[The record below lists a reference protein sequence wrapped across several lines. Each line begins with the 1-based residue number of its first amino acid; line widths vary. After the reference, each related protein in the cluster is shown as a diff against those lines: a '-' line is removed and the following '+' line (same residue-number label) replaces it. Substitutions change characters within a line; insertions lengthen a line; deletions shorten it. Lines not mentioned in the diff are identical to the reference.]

1 MKKLGWGLGAL
12 AALGLAYA
20 LIGPGHHGSQTDKSL
35 AGNRPNVAAIAVRSA
50 GKSAPAEKALGMAEE
65 TDSAEIPS
73 GFSPIAAAVAAG
85 TTPVGTPIPSKWI
98 DGKQYTTLVPAQPTS
113 VAPGKVEVV
122 EVFWYHC
129 PHCFAFDPSIENWR
143 HQNKAPYV
151 EFVRVPVMWTNNP
164 STEPL
169 ARLYYTIE
177 ALGKLETLHTLVFR
191 EIHVKNNMLFVNGDP
206 AATERAHKAFLKA
219 NGVSDAEFDKTYH
232 SFSVESKLQRAEQ
245 LTRRYKVLGVPY
257 FVVNGRYTADVGT
270 AGGEA
275 QLLTLVDDLAASER
289 KR

>member
-12 AALGLAYA
+12 AALGLAYV
-20 LIGPGHHGSQTDKSL
+20 LIGAGHHGAQKTL
-35 AGNRPNVAAIAVRSA
+35 AGNHSSVAAIAVRSGGQA
-50 GKSAPAEKALGMAEE
+50 AVTEKVLGMAEE
-65 TDSAEIPS
+65 SDSADIPT

-98 DGKQYTTLVPAQPTS
+98 DGKHYTSLVPAQPTS
-113 VAPGKVEVV
+113 VAPGKVEAA

-143 HQNKAPYV
+143 HSNKAPYV
-151 EFVRVPVMWTNNP
+151 EFVRVPVLWSSNP

-177 ALGKLETLHTLVFR
+177 ALGKSETLHTLVFR
-191 EIHVKNNMLFVNGDP
+191 EIHVKNNPLFVNGDP
-206 AATERAHKAFLKA
+206 TATERAHKAFLKA
-219 NGVSDAEFDKTYH
+219 NGVSEADFDKTYR
-232 SFSVESKLQRAEQ
+232 SFSVEGKLQRAEQ

-270 AGGEA
+270 AGGEP
-275 QLLTLVDDLAASER
+275 QLLTLMDDLAASER

>member
-1 MKKLGWGLGAL
+1 MKKLAWGLGAL
-12 AALGLAYA
+12 AALGLAIA
-20 LIGPGHHGSQTDKSL
+20 LVGGGHHGSTTEHSL
-35 AGNRPNVAAIAVRSA
+35 AGNRPSVAAIAVSPGA
-50 GKSAPAEKALGMAEE
+50 AAPAAEKGLGMAEE
-65 TDSAEIPS
+65 SETADIPS

-85 TTPVGTPIPSKWI
+85 TSPAGTPIPSKWI
-98 DGKQYTTLVPAQPTS
+98 DGKHYTTMIPAQPTS

-129 PHCFAFDPSIENWR
+129 PHCYAFDPALENWR
-143 HQNKAPYV
+143 QTIKAPYV
-151 EFVRVPVMWTNNP
+151 EFVRVPVMWANNP

-177 ALGKLETLHTLVFR
+177 ALGKGAQLHAATFR

-206 AATERAHKAFLKA
+206 AATERAHREFLKA
-219 NGVSDAEFDKTYH
+219 NGVSDADFDKTYR
-232 SFSVESKLQRAEQ
+232 SFSVESKLQRADQ
-245 LTRRYKVLGVPY
+245 LTRRYKALGVPF
-257 FVVNGRYTADVGT
+257 FVVNGRYSADVGT

-275 QLLTLVDDLAASER
+275 QLLTLLEDLAASER

>member
-20 LIGPGHHGSQTDKSL
+20 LVGAGHHGAQKTV
-35 AGNRPNVAAIAVRSA
+35 AGNRASVAAIAVHSGA
-50 GKSAPAEKALGMAEE
+50 KAAVAEKVLGMAEE
-65 TDSAEIPS
+65 SDSADIPT

-98 DGKQYTTLVPAQPTS
+98 DGKHYTSLVPAQPTS

-143 HQNKAPYV
+143 HSNKAPYV
-151 EFVRVPVMWTNNP
+151 EFVRVPVMWSNNP

-177 ALGKLETLHTLVFR
+177 ALGKTETLHPLVFR
-191 EIHVKNNMLFVNGDP
+191 EIHVKNNPLFVNGDP
-206 AATERAHKAFLKA
+206 AGTERAHKAFLTA
-219 NGVSDAEFDKTYH
+219 NGVSSADFDKTYR

-275 QLLTLVDDLAASER
+275 QLLTLIDDLAASER

>member
-12 AALGLAYA
+12 AALGFAYA
-20 LIGPGHHGSQTDKSL
+20 LSGAFHHGSQADTT
-35 AGNRPNVAAIAVRSA
+35 AGTRANVAAIAVRSA
-50 GKSAPAEKALGMAEE
+50 GKAAPAEKALGMAEE
-65 TDSAEIPS
+65 TDTADIPS

-85 TTPVGTPIPSKWI
+85 TAPVGTPIPSKWI
-98 DGKQYTTLVPAQPTS
+98 DGKHYTSLVPAQPTS
-113 VAPGKVEVV
+113 TAPGKVEVV

-129 PHCFAFDPSIENWR
+129 PHCFAFDPAIENWR

-151 EFVRVPVMWTNNP
+151 EFVRVPVMWSSNP

-177 ALGKLETLHTLVFR
+177 ALGKLETLHPLVFR
-191 EIHVKNNMLFVNGDP
+191 EIHVKNNPLFVNGDA

-219 NGVSDAEFDKTYH
+219 NGVSEADFDKTYR

-257 FVVNGRYTADVGT
+257 FVVGGRYTADVGT

-275 QLLTLVDDLAASER
+275 QLLTLIDDLAASER